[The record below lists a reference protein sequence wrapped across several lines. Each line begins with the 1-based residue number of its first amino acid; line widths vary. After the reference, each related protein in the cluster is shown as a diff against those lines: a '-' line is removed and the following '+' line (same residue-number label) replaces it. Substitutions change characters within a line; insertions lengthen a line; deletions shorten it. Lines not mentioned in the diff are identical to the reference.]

1 MSALS
6 VKEQV
11 TRALDGLSESE
22 LRQVSEFVAFLKFR
36 TQIARAS
43 AADPAEL
50 ARLYAEGAEEDRR
63 LAEDGIAD
71 YRGLLQAEDR
81 Q

>member
-11 TRALDGLSESE
+11 TQALDGLSESE
-22 LRQVSEFVAFLKFR
+22 LQQVAEFVEFLKFR
-36 TQIARAS
+36 ARIARA
-43 AADPAEL
+43 PATNPVEL
-50 ARLYAEGAEEDRR
+50 ARLYAEGAEEDRQ

-71 YRGLLQAEDR
+71 YRDLLQAEDR